1 MPNLSR
7 ALIAPLA
14 LVSLIAAGCG
24 GSSSSSPST
33 TAPAANTP
41 ATSTTTQAAG
51 GGQAA
56 GALSAEATSAA
67 TGDIPDTQMFLT
79 YSSTAGGYAM
89 SYPEGWTQLAAGPDV
104 TIRDKNNLVR
114 VSIRNGAPPTIAAV
128 SAEIARLKAATPS
141 LTSNAPSP
149 IQLKSGPAI
158 KVTYRTQSAPNPVT
172 NKRVLLIVDRYE
184 LAHNGKVATV
194 DLGTPQGVDNVDAYK
209 MMINSFKWR

>member
-24 GSSSSSPST
+24 GSSSTTATPAAST
-33 TAPAANTP
+33 TAA
-41 ATSTTTQAAG
+41 AAG
-51 GGQAA
+51 GGGA

-67 TGDIPDTQMFLT
+67 TGDIPDTQVFLT
-79 YSSTAGGYAM
+79 YASSAGGYAM

-104 TIRDKNNLVR
+104 TIKDKNNLVH
-114 VSIRNGAPPTIAAV
+114 VSIRNGAPPTLATVAD
-128 SAEIARLKAATPS
+128 EIARLKAATPS
-141 LTSNAPSP
+141 LTSSAPSP

-158 KVTYRTQSAPNPVT
+158 KLTYQTQSAPNPVT

-194 DLGTPQGVDNVDAYK
+194 DLGTPRGVDNVDAYK

>member
-1 MPNLSR
+1 
-7 ALIAPLA
+7 
-14 LVSLIAAGCG
+14 
-24 GSSSSSPST
+24 
-33 TAPAANTP
+33 
-41 ATSTTTQAAG
+41 
-51 GGQAA
+51 
-56 GALSAEATSAA
+56 
-67 TGDIPDTQMFLT
+67 
-79 YSSTAGGYAM
+79 
-89 SYPEGWTQLAAGPDV
+89 V
-104 TIRDKNNLVR
+104 TIKDKNNLVR

-141 LTSNAPSP
+141 LTSSAPSP

>member
-1 MPNLSR
+1 MLNPRSV
-7 ALIAPLA
+7 LIAPLVVIA
-14 LVSLIAAGCG
+14 VIAAGCG
-24 GSSSSSPST
+24 GSSSST
-33 TAPAANTP
+33 TATTSTPAASAP
-41 ATSTTTQAAG
+41 ATSTAG
-51 GGQAA
+51 SA

-79 YSSTAGGYAM
+79 YTSAAGRYSM

-104 TIRDKNNLVR
+104 TIKDKNNLVR
-114 VSIRNGAPPTIAAV
+114 VSIHNGAPPTLAAV
-128 SAEIARLKAATPS
+128 TAEIGRLKAATPS
-141 LTSNAPSP
+141 LTSAAPSP

-158 KVTYRTQSAPNPVT
+158 KVTYQTQSAPNPVT

-209 MMINSFKWR
+209 MIINSFKWR

>member
-24 GSSSSSPST
+24 GSSSSSPT

-41 ATSTTTQAAG
+41 AASTTTQAAG
-51 GGQAA
+51 GGQGA

-79 YSSTAGGYAM
+79 YSSAAGGYAM

-104 TIRDKNNLVR
+104 TIKDKNNLVR
-114 VSIRNGAPPTIAAV
+114 VSIRNSAPPTLAAV
-128 SAEIARLKAATPS
+128 SAEIARLKASTPS
-141 LTSNAPSP
+141 LTASAPSP

-158 KVTYRTQSAPNPVT
+158 KVTYRAQSAPNPVT
-172 NKRVLLIVDRYE
+172 NKRVLLVVDRYE

-194 DLGTPQGVDNVDAYK
+194 DLGTAQGVDNVDAYR
-209 MMINSFKWR
+209 MMINSFRWR

>member
-1 MPNLSR
+1 MPNLRS

-24 GSSSSSPST
+24 GSSSSATKS
-33 TAPAANTP
+33 APAASTP
-41 ATSTTTQAAG
+41 ATSSTGQATS
-51 GGQAA
+51 GGQGA

-67 TGDIPDTQMFLT
+67 TGDIPDTQVFLT
-79 YSSTAGGYAM
+79 YRSTAGGYAM
-89 SYPEGWTQLAAGPDV
+89 SYPEGWTQMAAGPDV
-104 TIRDKNNLVR
+104 TIKDKNNLVR
-114 VSIRNGAPPTIAAV
+114 VSIRNGAPPTLAAV
-128 SAEIARLKAATPS
+128 AAEIARLKAATPS
-141 LTSNAPSP
+141 LTSSAPTP

-184 LAHNGKVATV
+184 LAHNGNVATV
-194 DLGTPQGVDNVDAYK
+194 DLGTAQGVDNVDAYK